1 MARRDDDELSPDRI
15 APGADEGAA
24 RAIAG
29 ILGDSPRGDHV
40 RLYLDLDFVTSY
52 EIPREAIV
60 RRVQVPADQS
70 PFGVESSI
78 VWVRP
83 GTELTVLRVETRRL
97 EEEFLAGDF
106 TAPGS
111 FASVTPP
118 PAAAARVIRTAT
130 ISCRS
135 LDGPDFEGLAICRTA
150 NPAFPSC
157 GWKCPT
163 DVGGGCGSNIGCP
176 QPTWGSRCWTV
187 TRSCW
192 EVC

>member
-1 MARRDDDELSPDRI
+1 MARGDDDLTPDRL
-15 APGADEGAA
+15 APGADEEGA

-29 ILGDSPRGDHV
+29 ILGEGSQTGSI
-40 RLYLDLDFVTSY
+40 RLYLDLDFTRSY
-52 EIPREAIV
+52 EIPREAVV

-83 GTELTVLRVETRRL
+83 GTELTIRRVESRRL

-106 TAPGS
+106 TAAGG
-111 FASVTPP
+111 FASVTSPP
-118 PAAAARVIRTAT
+118 EAAARVRATAT

-135 LDGPDFEGLAICRTA
+135 LDSPEFAAAAAICRTA

-163 DVGGGCGSNIGCP
+163 DVGGGCGSNIGCGP
-176 QPTWGSRCWTV
+176 ATWGSRCWTV
-187 TRSCW
+187 SPSCW